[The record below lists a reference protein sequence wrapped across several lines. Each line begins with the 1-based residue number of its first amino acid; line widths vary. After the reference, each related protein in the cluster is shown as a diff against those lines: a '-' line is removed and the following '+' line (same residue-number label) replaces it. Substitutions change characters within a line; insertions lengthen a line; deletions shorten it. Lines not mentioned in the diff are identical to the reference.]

1 MANTRQALLKQQI
14 QQTKAR
20 SASYSIRGPEDGAAF
35 SNGGAAGPITLTL
48 PRAVVGAE
56 FWFYVA
62 VAQTLTV
69 APQLTDTI
77 GSKGAGV
84 SYAANVV
91 DNFLCLKVFVTGHW
105 TLAINSGFA

>member
-20 SASYSIRGPEDGAAF
+20 SANYSIRGPEDGVAF
-35 SNGGAAGPITLTL
+35 SNGGATGAITLTL
-48 PRAVVGAE
+48 PKAVVGEE

-69 APQLTDTI
+69 APQATDTI
-77 GSKGAGV
+77 GTKGAGV
-84 SYAANVV
+84 SYAAATV

-105 TLAINSGFA
+105 TIAINAGFA